1 MIWVIILIVIV
12 AIIVHSKNKS
22 NSADTNKSYSIDSTE
37 ISKNL
42 AREAIKFFDNFLCLC
57 KNHAVIGTCHLSFAG
72 TDDFGIKTKMEC
84 IITAIDGEHADEAF
98 GMVKRVWTQLRQ
110 EKMNTGDYAEVTYAS
125 DGFIKQYFGCDDLH
139 YAFTEADE
147 YQFENG
153 QVIMS
158 FERVMFTHEGA
169 KWQPTLYFIKQEL
182 QKKWE
187 NATINVD
194 KGGIIVNL

>member
-12 AIIVHSKNKS
+12 VIIVNCRNKS
-22 NSADTNKSYSIDSTE
+22 NIADSNKSYSIDSTE
-37 ISKNL
+37 ISKHL
-42 AREAIKFFDNFLCLC
+42 AREAIQFFDNYLYLC
-57 KNHAVIGTCHLSFAG
+57 KNHAVTAICHLSFVG
-72 TDDFGIKTKMEC
+72 TDEFGIKTRMEC
-84 IITAIDGEHADEAF
+84 IITAVDGDHGDEAF
-98 GMVKRVWTQLRQ
+98 GMVKRVWSQLKQ
-110 EKMNTGDYAEVTYAS
+110 EKMSTGDYSAVSNAGDS
-125 DGFIKQYFGCDDLH
+125 FIKQYFGCDDLH
-139 YAFTEADE
+139 YVFTEADE

-187 NATINVD
+187 KATINVD
-194 KGGIIVNL
+194 KGGIIVKP